1 MIRIIN
7 QEEFKKCCEMCN
19 SRDIES
25 RYLGLSL
32 LEECIEYF
40 NWENLIVKIV
50 HINGMVDLYEW
61 SKFIEIGIN
70 VQYYKFGNDLFD
82 LIFQGYCNKSPD
94 GFKMVLIEDDQ
105 SN

>member
-1 MIRIIN
+1 MVRIKN

-32 LEECIEYF
+32 LEGCVEHLNTTNLKVKTEYSD
-40 NWENLIVKIV
+40 
-50 HINGMVDLYEW
+50 GSVDLYEW
-61 SKFIEIGIN
+61 PKFIEIGIN
-70 VQYYKFGNDLFD
+70 AQYYKFGNDLFD
-82 LIFQGYCNKSPD
+82 LIFQGYRKSTLT
-94 GFKMVLIEDDQ
+94 GFKMKLIEDDK